1 MTRAYLSLGSN
12 LGDRLRYL
20 RHVVQALHEAGARHA
35 ADGVPGVQVLRVSPV
50 YETAPLGAD
59 GEVRV
64 DQPAFL
70 NAVVELQVAITPLE
84 LRWLT
89 AGIEVAH
96 GRTGGPGYEPRTVDI
111 DVLLVGDSII
121 ERPELTLPHPRMWTR
136 GFVMR
141 PLDDLLPGVF
151 PPWEGTG
158 VEWFAAA
165 EAIALPSPTREATRP
180 ANVL

>member
-12 LGDRLRYL
+12 LGDRLLYL
-20 RHVVQALHEAGARHA
+20 RQVVQALHEAGARHV
-35 ADGVPGVQVLRVSPV
+35 ADGASGVQVLRVSPV

-89 AGIEVAH
+89 AGIEVAL
-96 GRTGGPGYEPRTVDI
+96 GRTGGPAYEPRTVDI
-111 DVLLVGDSII
+111 DLLMVGDAII

-158 VEWFAAA
+158 VEWFADA
-165 EAIALPSPTREATRP
+165 EAIAPPSTSRQTARP

>member
-12 LGDRLRYL
+12 LGNRLRYL
-20 RHVVQALHEAGARHA
+20 RHVVQALHEAGARHV
-35 ADGVPGVQVLRVSPV
+35 ADGVPGVQVLRV
-50 YETAPLGAD
+50 
-59 GEVRV
+59 
-64 DQPAFL
+64 
-70 NAVVELQVAITPLE
+70 
-84 LRWLT
+84 
-89 AGIEVAH
+89 
-96 GRTGGPGYEPRTVDI
+96 
-111 DVLLVGDSII
+111 LVGDAII

-151 PPWEGTG
+151 PPCDATG